1 MCKNLGSKRPV
12 SMEAS
17 IVLGCAFD
25 LGDGYAIKPPAV
37 RQVIEYGQSDYY
49 RVVGLLTA
57 ISSDCKAALE
67 DMGIDWCK
75 VSDFEMFVMATHSLS
90 TDESSILL
98 SPAIDFTALELY
110 ANESG
115 KAELRDRDGNVVIDE
130 ARQQAISSYLC
141 KLHNIQKKPEFPS
154 NDFARMMLL
163 EESRT
168 EAARAKGRADKDIL
182 YPLISFVANAPGSK
196 YDYATSLDLPI
207 STFMDCV
214 SRLRIIDEASAL
226 RSACYNGWVDTSKL
240 DRELLDV
247 FREIKPPKPREVIKT

>member
-1 MCKNLGSKRPV
+1 MRKDIEPKRSV

-17 IVLGCAFD
+17 ITLGYAFD
-25 LGDGYAIKPPAV
+25 LGGGYTIKPPTV

-49 RVVGLLTA
+49 RLVGLLTA

-75 VSDFEMFVMATHSLS
+75 VGNFEMFIMATRALS
-90 TDESSILL
+90 ADESSILFE
-98 SPAIDFTALELY
+98 PAIDFTALEFY
-110 ANESG
+110 ANDSG
-115 KAELRDRDGNVVIDE
+115 GVELRDCQGNVVIDE
-130 ARQQAISSYLC
+130 ARQQIISTFLC
-141 KLHNIQKKPEFPS
+141 KLHNIRKKPEFPS

-163 EESRT
+163 EESRM
-168 EAARAKGRADKDIL
+168 EAAATKGRADRDVL
-182 YPLISFVANAPGSK
+182 FPLISFVANAPGSK

-240 DRELLDV
+240 DKKLLNV
-247 FREIKPPKPREVIKT
+247 FREIEPPKPKEVIKT